1 MTDNADSV
9 FHPVADVDDVAD
21 GELLSVRT
29 PRGEPICLL
38 RHRGEIHAVSD
49 CCTHSEFPIS
59 DGSLAA
65 DGSLECTWHGARF
78 DCRTGAV
85 LKGPAEDPLPV
96 YEVKVNGGKVLV
108 GPRKRSH
115 DVDPWGP
122 GPRP

>member
-1 MTDNADSV
+1 MSKSD
-9 FHPVADVDDVAD
+9 FHPVADVDDIAE
-21 GELLSVRT
+21 GELLSVKT
-29 PRGEPICLL
+29 PVGEPVCLL

-59 DGSLAA
+59 DGSLRP

-96 YEVKVNGGKVLV
+96 YEVRLDGRTVLV
-108 GPRKRSH
+108 GPRKRSSE
-115 DVDPWGP
+115 PGP
-122 GPRP
+122 GTSN